1 MSEGKQLPMVRQ
13 EKNAGQP
20 PVFQRVGI
28 VGLGLIGGSIA
39 LAAREIWPGG
49 LVIGVDRKDV
59 LERAM
64 VRHAIDVAA
73 DDAVVLAEADL
84 VILAAPIQ
92 QNLEILRELPDNVT
106 GSAVVTD
113 TGSTKRAIVE
123 SAALL
128 PDRFTFIGG
137 HPLGGAARGG
147 IDHARPDMFNGRPWL
162 FTPTPGHDGHNAL
175 EKLNWFRVR
184 ASAPFPVLS
193 SPTTTIVSFAFI
205 SHLPQLTV
213 SALMHVVG
221 ETAREEGLSLS
232 GRGLQDTTRL
242 ASSPADIWKEV
253 CATNA
258 DEIGSALDALIS
270 VLRQL
275 RADLQ
280 TGKSI
285 EEVFESA
292 NLWRKRCCRKR
303 IRRALGARGSG
314 VKAVRGFSGRSVG
327 AASSRARTPRDL
339 LAAGRQG
346 SRWFAACARGI
357 SMRRRPRFLI
367 ARNTSFPGPC
377 RARAGDS

>member
-1 MSEGKQLPMVRQ
+1 VAEGKQLPMLRP
-13 EKNAGQP
+13 EKNIGQP
-20 PVFQRVGI
+20 PIFQRVGI

-39 LAAREIWPGG
+39 LAARQIWPGG

-64 VRHAIDVAA
+64 VLHAIDVAA

-92 QNLEILRELPDNVT
+92 QNLEILGGLADNIT
-106 GSAVVTD
+106 GSAVITD
-113 TGSTKRAIVE
+113 TGSTKRAVVE
-123 SAALL
+123 AAASL
-128 PDRFTFIGG
+128 PDRFSFIGG

-147 IDHARPDMFNGRPWL
+147 IEHARHDMFSGRPWL
-162 FTPTPGHDGHNAL
+162 FTPAKGHNPQAL
-175 EKLNWFRVR
+175 EKLKSFTSGLG
-184 ASAPFPVLS
+184 AIPQTLS
-193 SPTTTIVSFAFI
+193 PADHDRLLAFI

-221 ETAREEGLSLS
+221 EAAREDGLALS

-285 EEVFESA
+285 DEVFESA
-292 NLWRKRCCRKR
+292 NLWRE
-303 IRRALGARGSG
+303 
-314 VKAVRGFSGRSVG
+314 
-327 AASSRARTPRDL
+327 TL
-339 LAAGRQG
+339 L
-346 SRWFAACARGI
+346 SNK
-357 SMRRRPRFLI
+357 S
-367 ARNTSFPGPC
+367 
-377 RARAGDS
+377 

>member
-1 MSEGKQLPMVRQ
+1 MSEGKQLPVLQPGRHP
-13 EKNAGQP
+13 GQT

-39 LAAREIWPGG
+39 LAARQIWPAS

-64 VRHAIDVAA
+64 VLHAIDVAA
-73 DDAVVLAEADL
+73 DDAVVLAEADV

-92 QNLEILRELPDNVT
+92 QNLEILRDLSENVT
-106 GSAVVTD
+106 GSAIVTD

-123 SAALL
+123 AAAAL
-128 PDRFTFIGG
+128 PDRLTFIGG

-147 IDHARPDMFNGRPWL
+147 IEHARPDMFTGRPWL
-162 FTPTPGHDGHNAL
+162 FTPSKAHDPQAL
-175 EKLNWFRVR
+175 EKLTSFV
-184 ASAPFPVLS
+184 AGLGAVPQMLS
-193 SPTTTIVSFAFI
+193 PEEHDRLLAFI

-221 ETAREEGLSLS
+221 EAAREEGLGLS

-242 ASSPADIWKEV
+242 ASSPPDIWKET

-258 DEIGSALDALIS
+258 DEIGSALDALIAI
-270 VLRQL
+270 LRQL

-285 EEVFESA
+285 DDVFESA
-292 NLWRKRCCRKR
+292 NLWRDT
-303 IRRALGARGSG
+303 LLSG
-314 VKAVRGFSGRSVG
+314 KS
-327 AASSRARTPRDL
+327 
-339 LAAGRQG
+339 
-346 SRWFAACARGI
+346 
-357 SMRRRPRFLI
+357 
-367 ARNTSFPGPC
+367 
-377 RARAGDS
+377 

>member
-1 MSEGKQLPMVRQ
+1 MPEGKQLPVLQPGRLP
-13 EKNAGQP
+13 GQP
-20 PVFQRVGI
+20 PIFQRVGI

-39 LAAREIWPGG
+39 LAARQIWPGA

-64 VRHAIDVAA
+64 VLHAIDVAA
-73 DDAVVLAEADL
+73 DDGVVLAEADL

-92 QNLEILRELPDNVT
+92 QNLEILRDLADNVT
-106 GSAVVTD
+106 GPAVVTD

-123 SAALL
+123 AAASL
-128 PDRFTFIGG
+128 PDRLTFIGG

-147 IDHARPDMFNGRPWL
+147 IEHARPDMFSGRPWL
-162 FTPTPGHDGHNAL
+162 FTPGKQHDLQAL
-175 EKLNWFRVR
+175 DKLKSF
-184 ASAPFPVLS
+184 ASGLGAVPQTLS
-193 SPTTTIVSFAFI
+193 PEEHDRLLAFI

-221 ETAREEGLSLS
+221 EAAREDGLSLS

-280 TGKSI
+280 TGRSI
-285 EEVFESA
+285 DDVFESA
-292 NLWRKRCCRKR
+292 NLWRE
-303 IRRALGARGSG
+303 
-314 VKAVRGFSGRSVG
+314 
-327 AASSRARTPRDL
+327 TL
-339 LAAGRQG
+339 L
-346 SRWFAACARGI
+346 SKK
-357 SMRRRPRFLI
+357 S
-367 ARNTSFPGPC
+367 
-377 RARAGDS
+377 

>member
-1 MSEGKQLPMVRQ
+1 VAEGKQLPMLRQ

-106 GSAVVTD
+106 GSAIVTD

-147 IDHARPDMFNGRPWL
+147 IDHARSDMFNGRPWL
-162 FTPTPGHDGHNAL
+162 FTPTPEHDAKAL
-175 EKLNWFRVR
+175 EKLQSFVSGLG
-184 ASAPFPVLS
+184 AVPQVLS
-193 SPTTTIVSFAFI
+193 PHEHDRLLAFI

-221 ETAREEGLSLS
+221 ETAREDGLNLS

-292 NLWRKRCCRKR
+292 NLWRET
-303 IRRALGARGSG
+303 LLSG
-314 VKAVRGFSGRSVG
+314 K
-327 AASSRARTPRDL
+327 P
-339 LAAGRQG
+339 
-346 SRWFAACARGI
+346 
-357 SMRRRPRFLI
+357 
-367 ARNTSFPGPC
+367 
-377 RARAGDS
+377 

>member
-1 MSEGKQLPMVRQ
+1 MSEGKQLPVLQ
-13 EKNAGQP
+13 PGQHTGQTP
-20 PVFQRVGI
+20 IFQRVGI

-39 LAAREIWPGG
+39 LAARQIWPGG

-64 VRHAIDVAA
+64 VLHAIDVAA
-73 DDAVVLAEADL
+73 DDAVVLADADL

-92 QNLEILRELPDNVT
+92 QNLEILSTLSDNVT
-106 GSAVVTD
+106 APAVITD

-123 SAALL
+123 AAASL
-128 PDRFTFIGG
+128 PERFTFIGG

-147 IDHARPDMFNGRPWL
+147 IEHARPDMFNGRPWL
-162 FTPTPGHDGHNAL
+162 FTPGKGHDPRAL
-175 EKLNWFRVR
+175 EKLQSF
-184 ASAPFPVLS
+184 ASGLGAIPRTLS
-193 SPTTTIVSFAFI
+193 PEDHDRLLAFI

-221 ETAREEGLSLS
+221 EAAREDGLGLS
-232 GRGLQDTTRL
+232 GRGLHDTTRL

-253 CATNA
+253 CATNV

-285 EEVFESA
+285 EDVFESA
-292 NLWRKRCCRKR
+292 NLWRE
-303 IRRALGARGSG
+303 
-314 VKAVRGFSGRSVG
+314 
-327 AASSRARTPRDL
+327 TL
-339 LAAGRQG
+339 L
-346 SRWFAACARGI
+346 SKK
-357 SMRRRPRFLI
+357 S
-367 ARNTSFPGPC
+367 
-377 RARAGDS
+377 

>member
-1 MSEGKQLPMVRQ
+1 MPEGKQLPMLRP
-13 EKNAGQP
+13 EKNPGQP
-20 PVFQRVGI
+20 PIFQRVGI

-39 LAAREIWPGG
+39 LAARQIWPGS

-64 VRHAIDVAA
+64 ILHAIDVAA

-106 GSAVVTD
+106 GSVVVTD
-113 TGSTKRAIVE
+113 TGSTKRAIVD
-123 SAALL
+123 AAASL

-147 IDHARPDMFNGRPWL
+147 IAHARHDMFTGRPWL
-162 FTPTPGHDGHNAL
+162 FTPTKNHDIQAL
-175 EKLNWFRVR
+175 DKLTSF
-184 ASAPFPVLS
+184 ASGLGAVPQILTPQDHDRLL
-193 SPTTTIVSFAFI
+193 AFI

-221 ETAREEGLSLS
+221 EAAREDGLTLS

-253 CATNA
+253 CATNV

-285 EEVFESA
+285 DEVFESA
-292 NLWRKRCCRKR
+292 NLWRETLLSNK
-303 IRRALGARGSG
+303 GS
-314 VKAVRGFSGRSVG
+314 
-327 AASSRARTPRDL
+327 
-339 LAAGRQG
+339 
-346 SRWFAACARGI
+346 
-357 SMRRRPRFLI
+357 
-367 ARNTSFPGPC
+367 
-377 RARAGDS
+377 

>member
-1 MSEGKQLPMVRQ
+1 MLRPEQKP
-13 EKNAGQP
+13 AQP

-39 LAAREIWPGG
+39 LAAREIWPGA

-92 QNLEILRELPDNVT
+92 QNLEILRDLPDNVT

-113 TGSTKRAIVE
+113 TGSTKRAVVE
-123 SAALL
+123 AAAPL

-147 IDHARPDMFNGRPWL
+147 IEHARPDLFSGRPWL
-162 FTPTPGHDGHNAL
+162 FTPGNEHDPQAL
-175 EKLNWFRVR
+175 EKLKTFVTALGAVPRILLPEEHDR
-184 ASAPFPVLS
+184 LL
-193 SPTTTIVSFAFI
+193 AFI

-221 ETAREEGLSLS
+221 EAAGEDGLSLS

-253 CATNA
+253 CATNV
-258 DEIGSALDALIS
+258 DEIESALDALTS
-270 VLRQL
+270 VLQQL
-275 RADLQ
+275 RADLE

-285 EEVFESA
+285 DEVFESA
-292 NLWRKRCCRKR
+292 NRWRER
-303 IRRALGARGSG
+303 LLSG
-314 VKAVRGFSGRSVG
+314 K
-327 AASSRARTPRDL
+327 T
-339 LAAGRQG
+339 
-346 SRWFAACARGI
+346 
-357 SMRRRPRFLI
+357 
-367 ARNTSFPGPC
+367 
-377 RARAGDS
+377 

>member
-1 MSEGKQLPMVRQ
+1 MSEGKQLPMLRP

-39 LAAREIWPGG
+39 LAAREIWPGA

-73 DDAVVLAEADL
+73 DDVVVLAEADL

-113 TGSTKRAIVE
+113 TGSTKRAVVE
-123 SAALL
+123 AAASL

-147 IDHARPDMFNGRPWL
+147 IDHARPDMFSGRPWL
-162 FTPTPGHDGHNAL
+162 FTPHKGADAQALDKLKSFASGLGAVPQILSPHDHDHL
-175 EKLNWFRVR
+175 L
-184 ASAPFPVLS
+184 
-193 SPTTTIVSFAFI
+193 AFI

-221 ETAREEGLSLS
+221 EAAGEEGLNLS

-292 NLWRKRCCRKR
+292 NLWRET
-303 IRRALGARGSG
+303 LLSG
-314 VKAVRGFSGRSVG
+314 K
-327 AASSRARTPRDL
+327 P
-339 LAAGRQG
+339 
-346 SRWFAACARGI
+346 
-357 SMRRRPRFLI
+357 
-367 ARNTSFPGPC
+367 
-377 RARAGDS
+377 